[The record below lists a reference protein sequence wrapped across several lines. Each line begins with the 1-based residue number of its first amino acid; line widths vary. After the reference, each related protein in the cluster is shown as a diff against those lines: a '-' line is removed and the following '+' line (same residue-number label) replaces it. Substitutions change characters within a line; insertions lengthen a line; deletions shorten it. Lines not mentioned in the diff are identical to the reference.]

1 MNKKT
6 VRDVDV
12 KGKKVFVRCDFN
24 VPQDENGRITDENR
38 IIGALPTVKYLLDNG
53 AKVVLASHLGRPK
66 NGFEAKFSLK
76 PVCDRL
82 NELLGN
88 KVTLAADVIGEDAKA
103 KVAALENGH
112 AVLLENVRFHKEEEK
127 NDPEFAKALAAF
139 ADVYVNDAFGTAHRA
154 HASTAGVAD
163 YCKVNVAGFLI
174 EKEIEVM
181 GGALTAPE
189 RPFVAILGGA
199 KVSDKIGVIT
209 NLLDKVDSLLIG
221 GAMAYTFSAAKGG
234 KTGESRVEKDKIELA
249 SDLMKQAEK
258 KGVKLYLPVDNVI
271 TQEFKADAASKVCKS
286 GEIPDGWEGLDIGP
300 ETAKLF
306 ADVIAGA
313 KTVVWNGPMGVFEFA
328 KFAEGTKAVAKAL
341 AANKNAVTIIGGGD
355 SAAAV
360 EQLGFAD
367 KVTHISTGGGASL
380 EYLEGKVLPG
390 IACLNDK

>member
-112 AVLLENVRFHKEEEK
+112 AVLLENVRFHKEEER

-249 SDLMKQAEK
+249 ADLMKQAEK

-306 ADVIAGA
+306 AQVIAGA